1 MPGLRQSLLAA
12 LTRRYP
18 LYSGG
23 IRLANHSVI
32 RRLAGASNELV
43 WSRVNGGEV
52 LACLDDLV
60 GRTAFYT
67 GDLDRKISWVC
78 ARIVKP
84 GDTVLDIGANI
95 GIVSLWLSRLVGD
108 QGRVH
113 AFEPNPEL
121 CELLE
126 KTIHRNHALNIH
138 SHPVALGAESG
149 QMQLR
154 LRAGNTGSGSLIRNH
169 NLPGHQ
175 TFSVPV
181 QTLDS
186 IIAREG
192 ITAIRLIK
200 IDVEGFEAEVLQG
213 GLHVLESIRPQAIL
227 FESNEQDA
235 GRPGAQPVFKIL
247 KETGYGFFAIPK
259 CRFRMYLERFDPD
272 KASNAAITDFLA
284 VQRNDCFEE
293 IAAAVGARG

>member
-1 MPGLRQSLLAA
+1 
-12 LTRRYP
+12 
-18 LYSGG
+18 
-23 IRLANHSVI
+23 
-32 RRLAGASNELV
+32 
-43 WSRVNGGEV
+43 
-52 LACLDDLV
+52 
-60 GRTAFYT
+60 
-67 GDLDRKISWVC
+67 
-78 ARIVKP
+78 
-84 GDTVLDIGANI
+84 
-95 GIVSLWLSRLVGD
+95 
-108 QGRVH
+108 
-113 AFEPNPEL
+113 
-121 CELLE
+121 
-126 KTIHRNHALNIH
+126 
-138 SHPVALGAESG
+138 
-149 QMQLR
+149 MQLR

-175 TFSVPV
+175 TFLVPV

-186 IIAREG
+186 VVAKEA
-192 ITAIRLIK
+192 ITAIRFIK

-213 GLHVLESIRPQAIL
+213 GLHVLESLRPQAIL

-284 VQRNDCFEE
+284 VQRNDYFEE

>member
-1 MPGLRQSLLAA
+1 
-12 LTRRYP
+12 
-18 LYSGG
+18 
-23 IRLANHSVI
+23 
-32 RRLAGASNELV
+32 
-43 WSRVNGGEV
+43 
-52 LACLDDLV
+52 
-60 GRTAFYT
+60 
-67 GDLDRKISWVC
+67 
-78 ARIVKP
+78 
-84 GDTVLDIGANI
+84 
-95 GIVSLWLSRLVGD
+95 
-108 QGRVH
+108 
-113 AFEPNPEL
+113 
-121 CELLE
+121 
-126 KTIHRNHALNIH
+126 
-138 SHPVALGAESG
+138 
-149 QMQLR
+149 MQLC

-284 VQRNDCFEE
+284 VQRNHCFEE
-293 IAAAVGARG
+293 IATAVGARG